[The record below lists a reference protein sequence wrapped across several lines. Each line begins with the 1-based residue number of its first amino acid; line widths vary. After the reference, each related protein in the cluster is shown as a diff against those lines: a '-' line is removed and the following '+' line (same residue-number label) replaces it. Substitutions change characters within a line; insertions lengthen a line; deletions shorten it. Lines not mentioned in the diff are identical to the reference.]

1 MGKQRQFVI
10 ERYKCTKCGQEM
22 TVPRAMG
29 KRRPRRKPWRKMY
42 KICWESAK
50 AADRP

>member
-29 KRRPRRKPWRKMY
+29 KRRPLGHIKHMY
-42 KICWESAK
+42 CIRCKKVQPFIL
-50 AADRP
+50 